1 MLNLTAQQIKVFDVI
16 KESLQSNGYP
26 PTRAEIA
33 KILDFKSVNAA
44 ESHIKA
50 LVKKGVIEKVP
61 GSSRGIKLVEEISGI
76 PLIGSVAAGSPI
88 TAYENV
94 EKTIHSNPLNKSVD
108 FFLRVQGESMIDAGI
123 LDNDLV
129 GVRKTK
135 NAENGEIVVAR
146 LEDEVT
152 LKRFKKDSSGIRLV
166 AENKS
171 FSDIWV
177 DETSNFSIEGKAVG
191 IIREDPVSYTHLR
204 AHET

>member
-171 FSDIWV
+171 FSDIRV

-191 IIREDPVSYTHLR
+191 LSLIHI
-204 AHET
+204 

>member
-94 EKTIHSNPLNKSVD
+94 EQTIHSNPLNKSVD

-171 FSDIWV
+171 FSDIRV

-191 IIREDPVSYTHLR
+191 IIREDL
-204 AHET
+204 

>member
-88 TAYENV
+88 MAYENV

-108 FFLRVQGESMIDAGI
+108 FFLRVQGESMTDAGI

-171 FSDIWV
+171 FLDIRV

-191 IIREDPVSYTHLR
+191 IIREDL
-204 AHET
+204 

>member
-50 LVKKGVIEKVP
+50 LVKKGVIQKVP

-88 TAYENV
+88 MAFENV
-94 EKTIHSNPLNKSVD
+94 EKTIHFNPLNKSVD

-129 GVRKTK
+129 GVRKTR

-146 LEDEVT
+146 LDDEVT
-152 LKRFKKDSSGIRLV
+152 LKRFKKDSSGIKLV

-171 FSDIWV
+171 FSDIKL
-177 DETSNFSIEGKAVG
+177 DESSDFSIEGKAVG
-191 IIREDPVSYTHLR
+191 IIREDL
-204 AHET
+204 

>member
-171 FSDIWV
+171 FSDIRV

-191 IIREDPVSYTHLR
+191 IIRENL
-204 AHET
+204 

>member
-129 GVRKTK
+129 GVRKTR
-135 NAENGEIVVAR
+135 NAENGEIIVAR

-171 FSDIWV
+171 FSDIRV
-177 DETSNFSIEGKAVG
+177 DVTSNFSIEGKAVG
-191 IIREDPVSYTHLR
+191 IIREDL
-204 AHET
+204 

>member
-16 KESLQSNGYP
+16 KESVQSNGYP

-33 KILDFKSVNAA
+33 KILEFKSVNAA

-88 TAYENV
+88 MAYENI
-94 EKTIHSNPLNKSVD
+94 EKTIQSNPLNKSVD

-129 GVRKTK
+129 GVRKVR

-152 LKRFKKDSSGIRLV
+152 LKRFKKDSSGIRLQS
-166 AENKS
+166 ENKS
-171 FSDIWV
+171 FADIRI

-191 IIREDPVSYTHLR
+191 IIRENL
-204 AHET
+204 

>member
-1 MLNLTAQQIKVFDVI
+1 MLNLTTQQIKVFDVI

-171 FSDIWV
+171 FSDIRV

-191 IIREDPVSYTHLR
+191 IIREDL
-204 AHET
+204 

>member
-88 TAYENV
+88 MAFENV

-129 GVRKTK
+129 GVRKTR
-135 NAENGEIVVAR
+135 NVENGEIVVAR
-146 LEDEVT
+146 LQDEVT

-171 FSDIWV
+171 FSDIKV
-177 DETSNFSIEGKAVG
+177 DESSDFSIEGKAVG
-191 IIREDPVSYTHLR
+191 IIREDL
-204 AHET
+204 

>member
-50 LVKKGVIEKVP
+50 LVKKGVIQKVP

-88 TAYENV
+88 MAFENV

-129 GVRKTK
+129 GVRKTR

-146 LEDEVT
+146 LDDEVT
-152 LKRFKKDSSGIRLV
+152 LKRFKKDSSGIKLL

-171 FSDIWV
+171 FSDIAV
-177 DETSNFSIEGKAVG
+177 DESLDFSIEGKAVG
-191 IIREDPVSYTHLR
+191 IIRENL
-204 AHET
+204 

>member
-129 GVRKTK
+129 GIRKTK

-191 IIREDPVSYTHLR
+191 IIREDL
-204 AHET
+204 

>member
-33 KILDFKSVNAA
+33 KILEFKSVNAA

-88 TAYENV
+88 MAYENI
-94 EKTIHSNPLNKSVD
+94 EKTIQSNPLNKSVD

-129 GVRKTK
+129 GVRKVR

-152 LKRFKKDSSGIRLV
+152 LKRFKKDSSGIRLQS
-166 AENKS
+166 ENKS
-171 FSDIWV
+171 FADIKI
-177 DETSNFSIEGKAVG
+177 DETSNFSIVGKAVG
-191 IIREDPVSYTHLR
+191 IIRENL
-204 AHET
+204 

>member
-88 TAYENV
+88 MAYENV

-171 FSDIWV
+171 FSDIRV

-191 IIREDPVSYTHLR
+191 IIREEL
-204 AHET
+204 

>member
-94 EKTIHSNPLNKSVD
+94 EKTTHSNPLNKSVD

-171 FSDIWV
+171 FSDIGV

-191 IIREDPVSYTHLR
+191 IIRENL
-204 AHET
+204 

>member
-88 TAYENV
+88 MAFENV

-129 GVRKTK
+129 GVRKTR

-146 LEDEVT
+146 LQDEVT

-171 FSDIWV
+171 FSDIKI
-177 DETSNFSIEGKAVG
+177 DEASDFSIEGKAVG
-191 IIREDPVSYTHLR
+191 IIREDL
-204 AHET
+204 

>member
-88 TAYENV
+88 MAYENV

-108 FFLRVQGESMIDAGI
+108 FFLRVQGESMTDAGI

-146 LEDEVT
+146 LEDELT

-171 FSDIWV
+171 FSDIRV

-191 IIREDPVSYTHLR
+191 IIREDL
-204 AHET
+204 

>member
-16 KESLQSNGYP
+16 KESLLSNGYP

-171 FSDIWV
+171 FLDIRV

-191 IIREDPVSYTHLR
+191 IIREDL
-204 AHET
+204 

>member
-108 FFLRVQGESMIDAGI
+108 FFLRVQGESMTDAGI

-171 FSDIWV
+171 FSDIRV

-191 IIREDPVSYTHLR
+191 IIREDL
-204 AHET
+204 